1 MAGLSLQHPL
11 PFAFGMLGNLIS
23 FMVFLAPIPTF
34 YRVYRKK
41 STEGFH
47 SVPYVVAL
55 FSCMLWI
62 YYAFVKTNSM
72 LLITIN
78 SFGLFIETIYITIY
92 LIYAPKKARIF
103 CIQIFVLL
111 DVVAFAAIV
120 LLTQLV
126 FKGSNRVTVLGW
138 ICVGFSISVFAA
150 PLSVI
155 RLVIRTKSVEFMPF
169 FLSFFL
175 TLSAIAW
182 FGYGLFTK
190 DIYVQL
196 PNVLGFVFGI
206 AQMLLYII
214 YKKKKNVVV
223 EPTVP
228 EHILKIAELI
238 TTPASEL
245 QVSIEENDRKK
256 KANEDGEGVDN
267 GKTAAAAAAAEEG
280 IEINAV

>member
-1 MAGLSLQHPL
+1 MQ
-11 PFAFGMLGNLIS
+11 
-23 FMVFLAPIPTF
+23 
-34 YRVYRKK
+34 
-41 STEGFH
+41 
-47 SVPYVVAL
+47 
-55 FSCMLWI
+55 
-62 YYAFVKTNSM
+62 
-72 LLITIN
+72 
-78 SFGLFIETIYITIY
+78 
-92 LIYAPKKARIF
+92 
-103 CIQIFVLL
+103 
-111 DVVAFAAIV
+111 
-120 LLTQLV
+120 
-126 FKGSNRVTVLGW
+126 
-138 ICVGFSISVFAA
+138 
-150 PLSVI
+150 

-190 DIYVQL
+190 DIYVQVTMKPDVALVSLRSCLNTWFSRQMQL

-256 KANEDGEGVDN
+256 KGNEDGEGVDN